1 MTAPV
6 LVGYT
11 ATDAGRDAV
20 RLGARLARALGTR
33 LHLVLVLP
41 SDGTRSAAVPKERS
55 YEAYLRQQ
63 AQEWLREAAAS
74 VPAELTRSGHV
85 RFAESFAEGLITA
98 AEEFGASTIVVGA
111 ANGARFGRHHLG
123 SVAQELLHS
132 SPVPVALA
140 PTATPTAEAAVSRVT
155 AMVGTR
161 AGADYV
167 VEKSAELATEIGT
180 PLRLVSL
187 VAVDLPA
194 GMPTDDATR
203 LAAEHADEVLAAAR
217 AALPTDLTADVVQG
231 TGSTV
236 ENAVTHLEWQDDE
249 IVVVGSSRLAQPR
262 RLFLGST
269 AAKMLHE
276 LPVPLIVVPRE
287 RPEGV

>member
-1 MTAPV
+1 MTAPI

-11 ATDAGRDAV
+11 ATDSGRDAV
-20 RLGARLARALGTR
+20 RLGARLARSLGAR

-41 SDGTRSAAVPKERS
+41 NDGTRSAVVPKERS
-55 YEAYLRQQ
+55 YETYLRAQ
-63 AQEWLREAAAS
+63 AQDWLREAAS
-74 VPAELTRSGHV
+74 TVPAEITRSGHV
-85 RFAESFAEGLITA
+85 RFAESFAEGLIA
-98 AEEFGASTIVVGA
+98 AADEFGASTIVVGA

-132 SPVPVALA
+132 SPVPVALVPTGTRAADA
-140 PTATPTAEAAVSRVT
+140 PLSRIT

-167 VEKSAELATEIGT
+167 VEKAVELAGLADAA
-180 PLRLVSL
+180 LRLVSL
-187 VAVDLPA
+187 VAVDMPA
-194 GMPTDDATR
+194 GMD
-203 LAAEHADEVLAAAR
+203 AAEVQETATAHADDVLATAR
-217 AALPTDLTADVVQG
+217 AALPPSVEADVMLG
-231 TGSTV
+231 RGSTV
-236 ENAVTHLEWQDDE
+236 ENAVTHLDWDDDE
-249 IVVVGSSRLAQPR
+249 VVVVGSSRLAQPR

-269 AAKMLHE
+269 TAKMLHE